1 MPRYWVIAPVE
12 SKPPENFDK
21 VWQFDVAN
29 NLISIGWNQLGNVS
43 KMSRDELSDVVA
55 AAYPDKPPGT
65 KGLYANMIWAFY
77 HEIAPGDVVIARRGR
92 KILAGVGKVIQ
103 PAIYAPGKNPANTG
117 HSNFL
122 EVEWQAQPSEMVF
135 PTVVFPMPTLAE
147 LSEAQYHIFLDG
159 TVIPPEFPI
168 ASGVTEA
175 IEDRNEFVL
184 EKYLE
189 EFIVSNFK
197 AIFKGTLKI
206 YEDTDG
212 NDGQQYATEVGPID
226 ILAVE
231 SKSNSFIV
239 IELKKGRPSDQVV
252 GQTLRYMGWVKKNL
266 CTGGQDVKGL
276 VICREPDLKLTYAL
290 AMTNNIDVRY
300 YSVSFKL
307 SEAP

>member
-29 NLISIGWNQLGNVS
+29 SLISIGWYQLGDVS
-43 KMSRDELSDVVA
+43 TMSRDELSDAVA
-55 AAYPDKPPGT
+55 AAYPDKPPQT
-65 KGLYANMIWAFY
+65 KGLYSNMIWAFY

-103 PAIYAPGKNPANTG
+103 SAIYAPAKNPANPG
-117 HSNFL
+117 HPNFL
-122 EVEWQAQPSEMVF
+122 KVEWQPQASEKVF

-147 LSEAQYHIFLDG
+147 LSEAQYHSILEDSF
-159 TVIPPEFPI
+159 IPTEFPI
-168 ASGVTEA
+168 TSGVTVP

-197 AIFKGTLKI
+197 VIFKGMLKI
-206 YEDTDG
+206 YEDTDV

-239 IELKKGRPSDQVV
+239 IELKKGRSSDQVV

-266 CTGGQDVKGL
+266 CTAGQDVKGL
-276 VICREPDLKLTYAL
+276 VICREPDPKLTYAL
-290 AMTNNIDVRY
+290 SMTNNIDVRY